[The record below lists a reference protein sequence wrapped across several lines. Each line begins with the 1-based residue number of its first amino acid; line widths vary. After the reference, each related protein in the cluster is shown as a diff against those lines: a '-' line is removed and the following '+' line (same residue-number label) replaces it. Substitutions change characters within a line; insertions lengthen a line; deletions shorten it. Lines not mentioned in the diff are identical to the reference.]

1 MDLTTHY
8 IGFELPHPF
17 VAGASP
23 LSDGVDT
30 ARALEEAG
38 VSAIVMRSL
47 FEEQLIGESLATQRS
62 IETYA
67 ESFPEAL
74 SYFPDPQEFIMGPDE
89 YLEQIRRLKQ
99 AVSVP
104 VIASLNGKTPGGW
117 LDYAKLMEEAG
128 ADAVEL
134 HVYHLPDDPDVVRE
148 DQERQTVEMVRGVK
162 QAVSVPV
169 AVKLSPFYTSFAN
182 LAKQLS
188 EAGAD
193 GLVLFNRFYHPD
205 IDVENLE
212 VVNDLMFSTSAELK
226 LRLRWLAIVA
236 GHVQSSLAV
245 TGGVHTVLDA
255 VKSVM
260 CGAQAIQM
268 VSALMQRGPGYVA
281 VIRAELS
288 RWLEEN
294 EYESLRQ
301 MCGNMSLLRCPNPE
315 AFNRGIYM
323 RVLQGDRM

>member
-268 VSALMQRGPGYVA
+268 VSDLMQRGPGYVA